1 MKLKEKDKIILS
13 KLKNI
18 HRLTKEIENQ
28 RINNPN
34 LNEADA
40 ITEENFIKIKK
51 ILVCLDNYK
60 DFEEI
65 KPKSDIE
72 CLYSQINNCSMK
84 ERIVLE
90 TMLAL
95 SKSNN
100 HKNKSKFLNYNDIL
114 DFEHSDKINE
124 DVDKRIFQAVDRVAH
139 KTLHK
144 DKNEKNNNIIC
155 QIYNDLN
162 DFEFRASEKSIGY
175 QNVDKLIN
183 SLKEKQ
189 PYIEFIAIK
198 AIIISIMNL
207 TQELINIYYK
217 NSEEMN
223 LNVNLNIIDDD
234 ISDDDEID
242 MIKINPK
249 IFEILFNDYIFISNR
264 CSFLENFFI
273 ESFNNFRTKYQI
285 DFELNDLFTD
295 IFWDKI
301 FHNKII
307 CRKFINLYIGND
319 KCDENIRKILSKI
332 IKLISE
338 KSIPIKSKIIKTLS
352 LNNLEDP
359 DIDLI
364 SSIITQKNINCD
376 VLKNEKIINNVNY
389 KAINPEEIIINGTNN
404 DKNEIILEEKK
415 EEKKEDEKKKPI
427 YTNNEMDYKS
437 VDEIY
442 NYINDGTEVKTKKK
456 KRNKKKKNKKNEKIN
471 SNEEKKED
479 EENDDIVN
487 KFKEDIIKDVI
498 DANRINKIKPA
509 FSENF
514 LNIISQKY

>member
-198 AIIISIMNL
+198 AIIIS
-207 TQELINIYYK
+207 LINIYYK

-359 DIDLI
+359 DVDLI

-404 DKNEIILEEKK
+404 DKNEIIL